1 MELKHLR
8 YFLAVAD
15 LKSFSRAAS
24 QLNISQPV
32 LSRQI
37 KKLEEELQTAL
48 FYRDGRGAHLTD
60 AGSELYSHAIRITD
74 RVSMAVK
81 AVHRHQHTEL
91 SEISVGAPPS
101 LGPHFLADI
110 TGILRANYPRTR
122 LCIIEGY
129 SEQLADWLLTGRLD
143 VALLYDARVQG
154 AIEVRQ
160 RISERLGLITHPGHP
175 LTVTGEVDLK
185 ELQSLTLLAPG
196 HPSTTRDCLERV
208 ADQHGYKLTYDLQV
222 ESIPALKALVSAGV
236 GAAVLPIAAVQ
247 DELNWGTLAFAEIVN
262 PSAPL
267 DLALCLSPQGRLSRS
282 IYPVCEL
289 IRAYMKTQVRMQKW
303 RATLS

>member
-24 QLNISQPV
+24 HLNISQPA

-37 KKLEEELQTAL
+37 KKFEEELHAAL
-48 FYRDGRGAHLTD
+48 FYRDGRGAHLTE

-74 RVSMAVK
+74 RANLAVK
-81 AVHRHQHTEL
+81 AVHKHHNTEL

-101 LGPHFLADI
+101 LGPSFLADI
-110 TGILRANYPRTR
+110 TGILRANYPHTR
-122 LCIIEGY
+122 LCVIEGY

-154 AIEVRQ
+154 AIEIRQ
-160 RISERLGLITHPGHP
+160 RIRERLGLITHPGHP
-175 LTVTGEVDLK
+175 LTVGEEVDLK
-185 ELQSLTLLAPG
+185 DLQSLTLLSPG
-196 HPSTTRDCLERV
+196 HPSTTRDCLEKI
-208 ADQHGYKLTYDLQV
+208 ADQYGYKLNYQLQI

-236 GAAVLPIAAVQ
+236 GSAVLPVAAVQ
-247 DELNWGTLAFAEIVN
+247 DELRWGTLAFAEIVN

-267 DLALCLSPQGRLSRS
+267 DLALCLSPQGRLSAK
-282 IYPVCEL
+282 IYPVCDL
-289 IRAYMKTQVRMQKW
+289 IRGYMKTQVKMQKW
-303 RATLS
+303 RATLN